1 MSIRKKN
8 SRILHTLTFLSLCF
22 CLLSH
27 QQATAQVKNE
37 EVTVIAPYEP
47 SLSDAFKIN
56 INPEIDE
63 KELEKPD
70 LKYNVSPRLLPTNY
84 EPLKITPAKLSGDPL
99 TKLYQSYAK
108 AGFGNYTTPY
118 AELFYNNLRSR
129 TTNLGIHYKHYSSSG
144 KIKDFAP
151 AAFSDNILDAYG
163 AYYAGS
169 HILNAGFLYQRNAFH
184 YYGFKPSEY
193 NLPVND
199 SLKKATLQK
208 YQTLEL
214 TASVKSDYNEKDK
227 WHHGAD
233 FNFYNLKNS
242 QIVENALSFNAF
254 VKRDINITRKIE
266 DEKIILDAQ
275 AKYYNNPVFSKMK
288 DAGIYSIK
296 PQLSFLMNQ
305 YALNIGLN
313 ASVKQGDLD
322 EIFFFPVIEGKI
334 AIAQDVLSLYGSF
347 TGNVERNNI
356 RTLFEENPF
365 IIANFDSLQ
374 FTKNKVVFSGGIK
387 GNIASALSFNIGG
400 RFIESENAPFFINDT
415 AAPFGQFNLIYDDVT
430 TTGVYADFSFQ
441 TSEKFMFLLRG
452 AFNHYTMGVDSLP
465 WHKPQLTGSLL
476 VTYCLVDKIN
486 IKSEIFAQDNSYAKV
501 FNTTTQTY
509 EAKTLNGFADI
520 NIGLEYL
527 YNKKISA
534 FLNFNNIAGQRYYQW
549 YNYPNQ
555 RFHVLGGLT
564 YAF

>member
-1 MSIRKKN
+1 M
-8 SRILHTLTFLSLCF
+8 
-22 CLLSH
+22 
-27 QQATAQVKNE
+27 
-37 EVTVIAPYEP
+37 Y
-47 SLSDAFKIN
+47 
-56 INPEIDE
+56 
-63 KELEKPD
+63 
-70 LKYNVSPRLLPTNY
+70 
-84 EPLKITPAKLSGDPL
+84 
-99 TKLYQSYAK
+99 
-108 AGFGNYTTPY
+108 YT
-118 AELFYNNLRSR
+118 
-129 TTNLGIHYKHYSSSG
+129 
-144 KIKDFAP
+144 
-151 AAFSDNILDAYG
+151 
-163 AYYAGS
+163 GS
-169 HILNAGFLYQRNAFH
+169 HILNAGFLYKRNAFH
-184 YYGFKPSEY
+184 YYGFKPAEF

-208 YQTLEL
+208 YQTLDV

-254 VKRDINITRKIE
+254 VKKDINITRKIE
-266 DEKIILDAQ
+266 DEKIILEAQ
-275 AKYYNNPVFSKMK
+275 AKYYNNPVFSKLK
-288 DAGIYSIK
+288 DAGLYSIK

-305 YALNIGLN
+305 YALNLGLN
-313 ASVKQGDLD
+313 ATVQSDDMGY
-322 EIFFFPVIEGKI
+322 IFFFPVLEGKI
-334 AIAQDVLSLYGSF
+334 AIAQNVLSLYGSF

-387 GNIASALSFNIGG
+387 GNIASALSFNICG
-400 RFIESENAPFFINDT
+400 RFIESENMPFFINDT
-415 AAPFGQFNLIYDDVT
+415 GSTFNQFNLIYDDVT

-441 TSEKFMFLLRG
+441 ASEKFMFMLKG
-452 AFNHYTMGVDSLP
+452 AFNHYVMGTEAQP
-465 WHKPQLTGSLL
+465 WHKPQISGSLL

-486 IKSEIFAQDNSYAKV
+486 IKSEIFAQDNSFAKV
-501 FNTTTQTY
+501 YNISSSAF
-509 EAKTLNGFADI
+509 EAKTINGFADI

-549 YNYPNQ
+549 YNYPSQ